1 MRILL
6 QRERARNS
14 GLNGKGREEKD
25 HICDT
30 KLLYCRTT
38 HTAQHTASKQGRRQT
53 PGVKPIEIL
62 YHYDVTN
69 SQYRVLYLFQEFGLS
84 ALRKLEKFSGRA

>member
-1 MRILL
+1 M
-6 QRERARNS
+6 
-14 GLNGKGREEKD
+14 GREEKRKTTFAIPNYCTVEPHTQHQ
-25 HICDT
+25 HI
-30 KLLYCRTT
+30 
-38 HTAQHTASKQGRRQT
+38 ASKQGRRQT
-53 PGVKPIEIL
+53 PGVKSIEIL

>member
-1 MRILL
+1 
-6 QRERARNS
+6 
-14 GLNGKGREEKD
+14 LNGKGREEKD

-30 KLLYCRTT
+30 KLLYRRTT
-38 HTAQHTASKQGRRQT
+38 HTQHQHIASKQGRRQT

-69 SQYRVLYLFQEFGLS
+69 SQYRVLYLFQEVGLS